1 MAPVARSTAAIVVV
15 YRPDADPH
23 ALIAQLR
30 SSVGQTIVVDNSA
43 AGHPALVGLKPA
55 DDLHILANR
64 NRGGLAGAYNLACAH
79 LQAMPLGQ
87 GQPAIGQVV
96 LLDEDSDAGT
106 LGALLSDPAVQA
118 LLASETTA
126 AVAPAYR
133 ERATGLRGKHIQL
146 QRWRLRYLPRRFDVI
161 EPVSFVINSMSVW
174 RMAALRR
181 IGPFNEGLRIDHVD
195 TEYCLRARQAGL
207 AVYVA
212 GRHEFDHS
220 IGERQRFV
228 LFGREMQAGGH
239 APARR
244 YLIGRN
250 TAWLMRSYLWR
261 EPAFAFLCLTRL
273 AYEAVGITMAET
285 HRFAKLRALLGGAVV
300 GLLSR
305 RLA

>member
-15 YRPDADPH
+15 YRPEADPKP
-23 ALIAQLR
+23 LIAQLR
-30 SSVGQTIVVDNSA
+30 ATVAKTVVVDNSA
-43 AGHPALVGLKPA
+43 SGHPALA
-55 DDLHILANR
+55 DLMPGPDLSILSNR
-64 NRGGLAGAYNLACAH
+64 NRGGLAGAYNLACAQ
-79 LQAMPLGQ
+79 LLSTTTGYAPV
-87 GQPAIGQVV
+87 IEQVV
-96 LLDEDSDAGT
+96 LLDEDSDAAT
-106 LGALLSDPAVQA
+106 LGALLADPEVQT
-118 LLASETTA
+118 LLRADSTA

-146 QRWRLRYLPRRFDVI
+146 QRWRLRYLPRQFEVI

-174 RMAALRR
+174 RVAALRR

-207 AVYVA
+207 SIHVA
-212 GRHEFDHS
+212 GRHEFAHS
-220 IGERQRFV
+220 IGERQRYT
-228 LFGREMQAGGH
+228 LFGRELQAGGH

-250 TAWLMRSYLWR
+250 TAWLMRRYLWR
-261 EPAFAFLCLTRL
+261 EPAFAFLCFTRL

-285 HRFAKLRALLGGAVV
+285 SRVAKLRALLGGAVV

-305 RLA
+305 RLS